1 MIEHV
6 RLLQISSEVFAKEVE
21 PTGLLTMEQT
31 LARSVVTGY
40 TVGWEGLTG
49 ACELLL
55 NTRAGHCYTVK
66 AANVNTGH
74 QHNPH
79 TQLMALI

>member
-31 LARSVVTGY
+31 LARSVMADC
-40 TVGWEGLTG
+40 TVGWKGLTR
-49 ACELLL
+49 ACELLPAKML
-55 NTRAGHCYTVK
+55 HRVELVRYVVDVDT
-66 AANVNTGH
+66 
-74 QHNPH
+74 
-79 TQLMALI
+79 

>member
-55 NTRAGHCYTVK
+55 KY
-66 AANVNTGH
+66 
-74 QHNPH
+74 
-79 TQLMALI
+79 